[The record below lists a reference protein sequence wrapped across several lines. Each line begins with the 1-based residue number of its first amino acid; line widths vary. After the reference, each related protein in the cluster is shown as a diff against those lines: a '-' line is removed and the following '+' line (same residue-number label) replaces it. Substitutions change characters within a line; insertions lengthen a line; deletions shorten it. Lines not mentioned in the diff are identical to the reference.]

1 MQEIL
6 NSYSVDPVAS
16 TILQKL
22 AVDPKACPGFQLHEG
37 LIKQDH
43 RIWVG
48 ANTGLQTKL
57 IQDFHS
63 SPVGGHS
70 GILSTYHRVK
80 QLFCWQGLKEA
91 VENFVKQCATCQ
103 QDKHELCKKPGLLQP
118 LPVPDSP
125 WQEISM
131 DFIEGVPKSEGYIA
145 ILVVVDRFTKV
156 SHFLPLKHPL
166 TAASVAKVFLN
177 NIVRLHGLPLA
188 IVSDR
193 DKIFTSSFWKEL
205 FRVWGTELQM
215 SIAYHLQTDGQTE
228 QVHQCLE
235 MYLHCAV
242 HDSPKKWAAWLPQAE
257 FWYNT
262 SYHSSLGC
270 TSYQALNGHAPNMGH
285 LWGHATSQN
294 SDVQTWLASHT
305 EHNAALKEHLSGAQY
320 KYKQFADQ
328 KRSDREFAV
337 GEMVYLRLQPY
348 AQSTVVNCPCHK
360 LALKYFGPYKVLDKV
375 GNAAY
380 RLELPRGSQ
389 VHPVFHVSQL
399 KGHVPDHTPVFTSL
413 PVPVDLS
420 VPGVVPEEILDR
432 LLVKKKNTAHLQ
444 ILVKWAT
451 LPAAS
456 ATWED
461 YDILKLKFPRAPVWV
476 QAGSSGEGTV
486 SSTEQAIVRTK

>member
-1 MQEIL
+1 M
-6 NSYSVDPVAS
+6 
-16 TILQKL
+16 
-22 AVDPKACPGFQLHEG
+22 
-37 LIKQDH
+37 
-43 RIWVG
+43 
-48 ANTGLQTKL
+48 
-57 IQDFHS
+57 
-63 SPVGGHS
+63 
-70 GILSTYHRVK
+70 
-80 QLFCWQGLKEA
+80 
-91 VENFVKQCATCQ
+91 
-103 QDKHELCKKPGLLQP
+103 
-118 LPVPDSP
+118 
-125 WQEISM
+125 
-131 DFIEGVPKSEGYIA
+131 
-145 ILVVVDRFTKV
+145 
-156 SHFLPLKHPL
+156 
-166 TAASVAKVFLN
+166 
-177 NIVRLHGLPLA
+177 
-188 IVSDR
+188 
-193 DKIFTSSFWKEL
+193 
-205 FRVWGTELQM
+205 
-215 SIAYHLQTDGQTE
+215 GQ
-228 QVHQCLE
+228 
-235 MYLHCAV
+235 
-242 HDSPKKWAAWLPQAE
+242 
-257 FWYNT
+257 
-262 SYHSSLGC
+262 
-270 TSYQALNGHAPNMGH
+270 

-348 AQSTVVNCPCHK
+348 AQSTVVNRPCHK

-413 PVPVDLS
+413 PVPMDLS

-444 ILVKWAT
+444 ILVKWAP